1 MKYFA
6 EDKYMGTRPVVKEPM
21 LVSNILDENRFK
33 EIVDIVNN
41 YSLEELNYDR
51 AFGRFMLKGGHNQMP
66 EQLIEECLQKA
77 RDRKSVV

>member
-21 LVSNILDENRFK
+21 LVSGILDENRFK

-41 YSLEELNYDR
+41 YSLE
-51 AFGRFMLKGGHNQMP
+51 
-66 EQLIEECLQKA
+66 
-77 RDRKSVV
+77 